1 MRVEQEMKMKT
12 KIIPSLTKRSSGIF
26 PTGAVFARFCL
37 QCVLCG
43 EKFERPRPGRCVV
56 ASVFFFPLYAL
67 LRQAFFPSRPASLPL
82 LDADSL
88 RDARPASPRLTHP
101 LPAAA
106 SLLSRSRRSSPR
118 VCRPREEGSVALR
131 CIFSRTFRF
140 SFIGF
145 FETQF
150 PSEQNTSSQ
159 ENLRPGRA
167 TTTRAP
173 PPVKHSQTL
182 QGSSLRLHTSPRA
195 ARHGVRF
202 RPRPGAA
209 VGNAMCPM
217 RVWLLFFSG
226 IIAAYLAWTS
236 SLFGSASSSGDA
248 TGKGSG
254 ANDAT
259 TTKPGWRDWARF
271 VFDGLSGRYLLNAVL
286 RTEKGDTKKT
296 PPRRSPR
303 GAKEA

>member
-1 MRVEQEMKMKT
+1 MRRRV
-12 KIIPSLTKRSSGIF
+12 
-26 PTGAVFARFCL
+26 CL
-37 QCVLCG
+37 L
-43 EKFERPRPGRCVV
+43 
-56 ASVFFFPLYAL
+56 FFFPLYAL

-82 LDADSL
+82 LAADSL

-118 VCRPREEGSVALR
+118 VCRPREEGSVAWR

-173 PPVKHSQTL
+173 APVKHSQTL

-217 RVWLLFFSG
+217 RVWLVFLRDHRG
-226 IIAAYLAWTS
+226 V
-236 SLFGSASSSGDA
+236 
-248 TGKGSG
+248 
-254 ANDAT
+254 
-259 TTKPGWRDWARF
+259 PGVDF
-271 VFDGLSGRYLLNAVL
+271 VAV
-286 RTEKGDTKKT
+286 RKRVIVG
-296 PPRRSPR
+296 
-303 GAKEA
+303 

>member
-1 MRVEQEMKMKT
+1 MRRRV
-12 KIIPSLTKRSSGIF
+12 
-26 PTGAVFARFCL
+26 CL
-37 QCVLCG
+37 L
-43 EKFERPRPGRCVV
+43 
-56 ASVFFFPLYAL
+56 FFFPLYAL

-82 LDADSL
+82 LAADSL

-182 QGSSLRLHTSPRA
+182 QGSSLLRVPTTAPRTHEPRWAHARTPKEPFLPRERGPHKKGSPPRFPTSPS
-195 ARHGVRF
+195 
-202 RPRPGAA
+202 
-209 VGNAMCPM
+209 
-217 RVWLLFFSG
+217 W
-226 IIAAYLAWTS
+226 
-236 SLFGSASSSGDA
+236 
-248 TGKGSG
+248 
-254 ANDAT
+254 
-259 TTKPGWRDWARF
+259 
-271 VFDGLSGRYLLNAVL
+271 
-286 RTEKGDTKKT
+286 
-296 PPRRSPR
+296 PPSWCLPSWFPSPPW
-303 GAKEA
+303 